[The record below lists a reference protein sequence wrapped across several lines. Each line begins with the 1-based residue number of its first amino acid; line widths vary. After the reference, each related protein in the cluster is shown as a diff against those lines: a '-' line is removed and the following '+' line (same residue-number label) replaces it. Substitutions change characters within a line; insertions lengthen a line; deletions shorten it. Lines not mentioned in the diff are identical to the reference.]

1 MQALQRL
8 QDKIEELKLSFDI
21 LKEENDELRLKV
33 SNIAP
38 LEEEIV
44 LLRGELAQKDT
55 EIEAIIAKIEALLE

>member
-1 MQALQRL
+1 MYALQRL

-21 LKEENDELRLKV
+21 LKEENEELKMQI
-33 SNIAP
+33 SNIVP

>member
-38 LEEEIV
+38 LEEEILV
-44 LLRGELAQKDT
+44 LRGELAQKDT